1 MNITHKSG
9 LVVAT
14 LAVAGCANTF
24 SDEDYGRSVQQMVQS
39 QTFDPATAANP
50 PELPPEITD
59 GARLENALGVY
70 RKDVPKGST
79 EVKQP
84 VVFEIGND

>member
-1 MNITHKSG
+1 MNIIHKSG
-9 LVVAT
+9 LVITT

-24 SDEDYGRSVQQMVQS
+24 SDEDYGRSVQQMVQA
-39 QTFDPATAANP
+39 QTFDPVAASNP

-59 GARLENALGVY
+59 GERLKNALDVY
-70 RKDVPKGST
+70 RKDVPKGSA

>member
-1 MNITHKSG
+1 MNIIHKSG
-9 LVVAT
+9 LVIAT

-24 SDEDYGRSVQQMVQS
+24 SDDDYGRSVQQMVQS
-39 QTFDPATAANP
+39 QTFDPAAASNP

-59 GARLENALGVY
+59 AARLKNALDVY
-70 RKDVPKGST
+70 RKDVAKGAT

-84 VVFEIGND
+84 VVFEIGTH